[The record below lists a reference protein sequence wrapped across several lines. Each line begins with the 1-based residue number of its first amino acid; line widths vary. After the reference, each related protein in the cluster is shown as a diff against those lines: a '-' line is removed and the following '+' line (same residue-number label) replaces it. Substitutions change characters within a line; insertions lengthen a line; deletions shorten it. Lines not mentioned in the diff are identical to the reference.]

1 MKYCPRCA
9 APLITR
15 TDEGR
20 ERQVCER
27 EGCGFIHYDNPLP
40 VVAAIVET
48 PEGVVLVRNHGWP
61 DKWFGLVTG
70 FLERGETPEQGI
82 LREIQEEIGLSAEVV
97 SLIGAYTSGPV
108 IGGMNPPAGATAALD
123 AFPQRNELIVAY
135 HVRAS
140 GEIALGPEI
149 EAYKRV
155 PVEKLRAWPF
165 GTGEAVRDW
174 LARRAAGAP

>member
-97 SLIGAYTSGPV
+97 SLIGAY
-108 IGGMNPPAGATAALD
+108 

>member
-1 MKYCPRCA
+1 VKYCPRCA
-9 APLITR
+9 APLASR

-27 EGCGFIHYDNPLP
+27 EGCGFIHYGNPLP

-48 PEGVVLVRNHGWP
+48 PEGVVLVRNPGWP

-82 LREIQEEIGLSAEVV
+82 LREIKEEIGLSAEVV
-97 SLIGAYTSGPV
+97 SLIGAY
-108 IGGMNPPAGATAALD
+108 
-123 AFPQRNELIVAY
+123 AFTQRNELIVAY

-140 GEIALGPEI
+140 GEIVLGPEI
-149 EAYKRV
+149 EAFKRV

-174 LARRAAGAP
+174 LARRAAAAP